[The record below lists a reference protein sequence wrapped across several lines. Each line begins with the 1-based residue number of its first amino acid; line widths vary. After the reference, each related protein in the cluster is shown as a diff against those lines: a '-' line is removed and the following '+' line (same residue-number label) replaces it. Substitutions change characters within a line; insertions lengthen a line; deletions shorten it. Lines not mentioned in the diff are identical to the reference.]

1 MEMLQIGNQDWIPT
15 CGIFQASESATTNK
29 LKQNHSGEFLKIQRN
44 ALKAPTN
51 WEVFKGVTG

>member
-15 CGIFQASESATTNK
+15 CEIFQASESATTNK

-44 ALKAPTN
+44 ALKTPTN
-51 WEVFKGVTG
+51 

>member
-29 LKQNHSGEFLKIQRN
+29 LKQNHSGEFLKN
-44 ALKAPTN
+44 PKKCTKNTHELGS
-51 WEVFKGVTG
+51 F